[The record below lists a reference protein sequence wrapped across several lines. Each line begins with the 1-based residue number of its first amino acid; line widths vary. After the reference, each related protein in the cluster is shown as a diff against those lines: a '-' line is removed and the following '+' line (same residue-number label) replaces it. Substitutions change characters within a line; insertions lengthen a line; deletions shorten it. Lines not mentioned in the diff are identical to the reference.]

1 MKKILP
7 LFLAVFIFSSS
18 LLYLHQKIQ
27 IYVEAYRL
35 SSNHRRYNE
44 LVDKRDYLM
53 YNLAKEISLAKVN
66 QWAQAQ
72 NFAPVDKNKVLALN
86 IDTQEQIEANTI
98 TSLLDRFLRASVSTS
113 TALAKE
119 KK

>member
-7 LFLAVFIFSSS
+7 LFLPVFIFSSS
-18 LLYLHQKIQ
+18 LIYLHQKIQ

-35 SSNHRRYNE
+35 SNNYHCHNE

-53 YNLAKEISLAKVN
+53 YNLAKEVSLAKVN

-72 NFAPVDKNKVLALN
+72 NFTPVDKGKVLALN
-86 IDTQEQIEANTI
+86 IKAQEQIHENTI
-98 TSLLDRFLRASVSTS
+98 NSVLNRLLRASVSTS

-119 KK
+119 RR

>member
-1 MKKILP
+1 MKKVLP
-7 LFLAVFIFSSS
+7 LVLVVLIFSLSFC
-18 LLYLHQKIQ
+18 YLHQKIQ

-35 SSNHRRYNE
+35 SSNHHRYNE

-72 NFAPVDKNKVLALN
+72 DFAPVDKGKVLALN
-86 IDTQEQIEANTI
+86 TRVQEEIKENTI

-119 KK
+119 KR

>member
-1 MKKILP
+1 MKRVLP
-7 LFLAVFIFSSS
+7 LFLPVFIFSTS
-18 LLYLHQKIQ
+18 LVYLHQKVQ

-35 SSNHRRYNE
+35 NSNYRYHNE

-53 YNLAKEISLAKVN
+53 YNLAKEVSLAKVN

-72 NFAPVDKNKVLALN
+72 NFTPVDREKRLVLNTETQREVHENAL
-86 IDTQEQIEANTI
+86 
-98 TSLLDRFLRASVSTS
+98 TSVFNSFLRASVSTS

-119 KK
+119 KR

>member
-1 MKKILP
+1 MKKVLP
-7 LFLAVFIFSSS
+7 LFLPVFIFSSS

-35 SSNHRRYNE
+35 SNNHHYHNE

-53 YNLAKEISLAKVN
+53 YNLAKEVSLAKVN

-72 NFAPVDKNKVLALN
+72 NFTPVDKEKILALN
-86 IDTQEQIEANTI
+86 TKTQEQVQENVIN
-98 TSLLDRFLRASVSTS
+98 SVLNRFLRASVSTS

-119 KK
+119 RK